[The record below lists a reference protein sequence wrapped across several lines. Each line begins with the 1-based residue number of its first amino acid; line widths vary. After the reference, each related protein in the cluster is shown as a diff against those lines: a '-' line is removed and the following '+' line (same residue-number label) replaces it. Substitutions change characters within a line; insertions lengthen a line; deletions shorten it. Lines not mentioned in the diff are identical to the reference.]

1 VALYN
6 SAMDEL
12 FQVVNVGT
20 PFTFCPKP
28 FISSGS
34 SYTQLLPACHS
45 SHSDQSFA
53 LDRHSRMLLAGIQSL
68 SHSWTPAGRGDVALK
83 GLFLNAWI
91 RQTVALVL
99 LVPLLTAGCAGV
111 TQWKMNE
118 EGLREAVVKF
128 NDALRWRDFQHAIL
142 WVAFPQQEDF
152 WRQTEALQD
161 NVRIIEY
168 QIQRLQFDA
177 MCASGSVTVRYRFY
191 KVQNPQLQF
200 QNVQQRWQYF
210 DQEANWRIVQ
220 FGLGTFEEGRF

>member
-1 VALYN
+1 MKY
-6 SAMDEL
+6 
-12 FQVVNVGT
+12 
-20 PFTFCPKP
+20 
-28 FISSGS
+28 SS
-34 SYTQLLPACHS
+34 
-45 SHSDQSFA
+45 
-53 LDRHSRMLLAGIQSL
+53 
-68 SHSWTPAGRGDVALK
+68 
-83 GLFLNAWI
+83 LNTWI
-91 RQTVALVL
+91 RQRVALVL
-99 LVPLLTAGCAGV
+99 FVPLLAAGCAGV

-161 NVRIIEY
+161 NIRIVEY

-177 MCASGSVTVRYRFY
+177 MSASGSVTLRYRFY

-200 QNVQQRWQYF
+200 QNVQQRWQYL